1 MSDTWVRCV
10 NCANHSIL
18 FGRHWCDGR
27 KKSLRLTAEDA
38 IKDAPCTYYKPKE
51 VKANETN

>member
-1 MSDTWVRCV
+1 MSDTCVRCV